1 MQVVTAEEKTD
12 APVLDAIER
21 GFQRLLGSGNQRLWC
36 GHCGAMLL
44 EGVNPHRVA
53 HLVFR
58 RSCGA
63 HIGAVLVP
71 ISDEGRPPWCRSIL
85 GLPRPSRVRPA

>member
-1 MQVVTAEEKTD
+1 M
-12 APVLDAIER
+12 LDAIER
-21 GFQRLLGSGNQRLWC
+21 GCQCLRGSGSERLWC

-58 RSCGA
+58 CSCGA
-63 HIGAVLVP
+63 HNRAVP
-71 ISDEGRPPWCRSIL
+71 
-85 GLPRPSRVRPA
+85 

>member
-21 GFQRLLGSGNQRLWC
+21 GCQCLRGSGSERLWC

-58 RSCGA
+58 CSCGA
-63 HIGAVLVP
+63 HNRAVP
-71 ISDEGRPPWCRSIL
+71 
-85 GLPRPSRVRPA
+85 